1 MRTLIAEI
9 PPHYVKSID
18 FSYKFIEI
26 FSGLVN
32 GFNLT
37 DMPLNRVTVDNC
49 AFVARI
55 NGSYSGRLI
64 STVSVGHRDITANR
78 SYMKGLSV
86 LGIKQALLVQG
97 PSHTSKVSQLL
108 PFAVKEF
115 NAVGTAISR
124 EDITRER
131 INTGVKF
138 FVTQMYPQEDDILK
152 LGSLGYRGEV
162 MVSVPAFE
170 EVDVAK
176 KLVSKGFKVPASVL
190 SSSNPSSATRRI
202 LLDIMDLANG
212 AGLSASAYIVPLQ
225 PGELQKWLEDLIK
238 NM

>member
-1 MRTLIAEI
+1 MRSLIAEI

-18 FSYKFIEI
+18 FSYKFIER

-37 DMPLNRVTVDNC
+37 DMPLGRVTVDNC
-49 AFVARI
+49 AFVAGMK
-55 NGSYSGRLI
+55 GSYSGRLI

-97 PSHTSKVSQLL
+97 PSHASKVSQLL
-108 PFAVKEF
+108 SFALKEF

-124 EDITRER
+124 EDINRER
-131 INTGVKF
+131 IKAGVRF
-138 FVTQMYPQEDDILK
+138 FVTQMYPQEKDILE
-152 LGSLGYRGEV
+152 LGSLGYGGEV

-170 EVDVAK
+170 EVGAVK
-176 KLVSKGFKVPASVL
+176 KLASKGFRVPPSLL
-190 SSSNPSSATRRI
+190 SSNDPGAATRRI
-202 LLDIMDLANG
+202 LLDIMDLADG

>member
-1 MRTLIAEI
+1 MRSLIAEI

-18 FSYKFIEI
+18 FSYRFIES

-37 DMPLNRVTVDNC
+37 DMPLGRVTIDNC
-49 AFVARI
+49 AFVARMK
-55 NGSYSGRLI
+55 GSYSGRLI
-64 STVSVGHRDITANR
+64 STISVGHRDITANR

-97 PSHTSKVSQLL
+97 PSHASKVSQLL
-108 PFAVKEF
+108 PFALKEF
-115 NAVGTAISR
+115 NAVGTAISS
-124 EDITRER
+124 EDITKER
-131 INTGVKF
+131 VKAGVRF
-138 FVTQMYPQEDDILK
+138 FVTQMYPQEEDILK
-152 LGSLGYRGEV
+152 LGSFGYRGEV

-170 EVDVAK
+170 EGGAVK
-176 KLVSKGFKVPASVL
+176 KLASRGFKVPTNVL
-190 SSSNPSSATRRI
+190 FSNDPGSATRKI
-202 LLDIMDLANG
+202 LLDIMDLADG
-212 AGLSASAYIVPLQ
+212 AGLSATAYIVPLQ